1 MHEYSL
7 VSELLQRVSEAAQ
20 ARQALSVQ
28 KVRLLIGEFAGV
40 EADLLCWAFEAQRA
54 GTVCAEAELL
64 ISKVAARWEC
74 PDCGAVIP
82 PDGRLRCPDCDR
94 PGQLV
99 EGQQL
104 VLERIEMLL
113 PD

>member
-7 VSELLQRVSEAAQ
+7 VSALLQRVGEEAR
-20 ARQALSVQ
+20 ARQAVSVQ
-28 KVRLLIGEFAGV
+28 KVRVLIGEFAGV
-40 EADLLCWAFEAQRA
+40 EADLLRWAFEVQRE
-54 GTVCAEAELL
+54 GTLCAEAELQ
-64 ISKVAARWEC
+64 ICTIAARWEC

-82 PDGRLRCPDCDR
+82 QGDPLRCPDCDR
-94 PGQLV
+94 PGHLV
-99 EGQQL
+99 AGQQL